1 MSTNSRSITD
11 KFTNFGIRFWTI
23 ILIIS
28 LGVFGANF
36 IYSSYLNDQENSARG
51 LTADLQVLSQQLAKY
66 AQEAVDG
73 NADAFAEFKATKARV
88 DEIVAALRTGSATE
102 GVPGYEGDPNAR
114 GVASALE
121 KVTETWEP
129 MSNAAETINASEE
142 QVLNLA
148 DTANQFISR
157 VPRLAF
163 QLDEVVRSLSDAN
176 APASQI
182 SIANRQIVLAD
193 RMSRRVTEI
202 VAGGEGTVSA
212 ADALS
217 RDATVFSSVLDG
229 FREGN
234 PDAGYQR
241 IASQAGRDNL
251 AIAEELWAEAQ
262 TDLDIILGASADL
275 AEVQG
280 AATQISEESNVLLE
294 NSQAMFASFDSINY
308 QRVFPNNYFAIGGA
322 IGVVIAL
329 IGLLATIFRDVN
341 RRAATT
347 QELNQRNQEAI
358 LRLLDEM
365 GALAEGDLTVK
376 ATVTE
381 DITGAI
387 ADSINFTVDE
397 LRRLV
402 GTINET
408 AVQV

>member
-23 ILIIS
+23 VLVIS

-36 IYSSYLNDQENSARG
+36 IYSSYLNEQENSARG

-202 VAGGEGTVSA
+202 VAGGENAVSA

-217 RDATVFSSVLDG
+217 RDAGVFASVLEG
-229 FREGN
+229 FRDDGVDGVQCLLYRGFVLKFHGPLRHRTGN
-234 PDAGYQR
+234 VATSWPAPVIR
-241 IASQAGRDNL
+241 HLRPER
-251 AIAEELWAEAQ
+251 AIA
-262 TDLDIILGASADL
+262 GNRKPH
-275 AEVQG
+275 G
-280 AATQISEESNVLLE
+280 ISP
-294 NSQAMFASFDSINY
+294 A
-308 QRVFPNNYFAIGGA
+308 P
-322 IGVVIAL
+322 L
-329 IGLLATIFRDVN
+329 I
-341 RRAATT
+341 
-347 QELNQRNQEAI
+347 
-358 LRLLDEM
+358 
-365 GALAEGDLTVK
+365 
-376 ATVTE
+376 
-381 DITGAI
+381 
-387 ADSINFTVDE
+387 
-397 LRRLV
+397 
-402 GTINET
+402 
-408 AVQV
+408 